1 MRKTLKF
8 YIPGGFAHGSQN
20 LNSNTKFIVFSNFD
34 IKQSL
39 KDDYRFESD
48 YWEVGILNIVKI
60 KYEKY
65 SVPKKSNTIKY
76 TLKKLNGAFGKL
88 GCVIDSNKFLL
99 GVVTEGDLRRA
110 ILNGISI
117 NNKLEKVINVKP
129 TFVYKHELIS
139 KISESNF
146 NATNLNASIFY
157 VPIVN
162 KKRKVLD
169 VLSIENLIDILEN
182 KASKK
187 ERVC

>member
-1 MRKTLKF
+1 MK
-8 YIPGGFAHGSQN
+8 N
-20 LNSNTKFIVFSNFD
+20 
-34 IKQSL
+34 
-39 KDDYRFESD
+39 
-48 YWEVGILNIVKI
+48 IL
-60 KYEKY
+60 YL
-65 SVPKKSNTIKY
+65 KKSNTIKY
-76 TLKKLNGAFGKL
+76 TLKKLNGAFGKF
-88 GCVIDSNKFLL
+88 GCVIDSNKLLL

-139 KISESNF
+139 KKISESNF

-187 ERVC
+187 RKSLSKLPNVLIVGGAGYIGTILTSLLLKKIQSYNT